1 MGVSS
6 ATTSVLRMIVCRV
19 LKTSEDY
26 ADNYLK
32 WTVKLVGKF
41 ARGL

>member
-19 LKTSEDY
+19 LKQKEDY
-26 ADNYLK
+26 ADNSLK
-32 WTVKLVGKF
+32 WTIK
-41 ARGL
+41 